1 MLTSTNIPWIFRL
14 PAGSDL
20 PDAVRVFTQAAKAAG
35 ANRGKVR
42 EFLASGTSIAGV
54 RFSSSGEVQ

>member
-20 PDAVRVFTQAAKAAG
+20 SDGVRVFTQAADAAG
-35 ANRGKVR
+35 ANRGKIR

-54 RFSSSGEVQ
+54 RFDSTGEVQ